1 MRKDKFKQV
10 CHLIAGFA
18 VITRAYQSFEQG
30 EFKECAMYIL
40 LGSLFLVISG
50 IEEWIVKRA
59 PRFESL
65 FFLQKVLLFYTYRF
79 SMNSEKAL
87 STLILALQ
95 QSFFYWGFIFY
106 FFQKRNI
113 AISIGEVREKKM
125 ILPIRDTNFIMK
137 DDAKCILSLFLI
149 LFFCNQMNVL

>member
-59 PRFESL
+59 PRFESIIFFAESAAFLYISLFDEFRKSLKYTYFGFTAVFFLLGVYFL
-65 FFLQKVLLFYTYRF
+65 FFSKKKHRHKHRR
-79 SMNSEKAL
+79 S
-87 STLILALQ
+87 
-95 QSFFYWGFIFY
+95 
-106 FFQKRNI
+106 KR
-113 AISIGEVREKKM
+113 K
-125 ILPIRDTNFIMK
+125 K
-137 DDAKCILSLFLI
+137 DDPTHSGYKFYHER
-149 LFFCNQMNVL
+149 